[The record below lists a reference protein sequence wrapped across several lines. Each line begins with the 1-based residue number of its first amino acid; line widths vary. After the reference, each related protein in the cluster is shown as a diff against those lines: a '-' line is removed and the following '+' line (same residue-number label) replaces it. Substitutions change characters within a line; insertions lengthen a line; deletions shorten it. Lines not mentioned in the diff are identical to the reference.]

1 MGFSSWKGRY
11 RGVVGRGR
19 SPQPGRSCVPPAAF
33 PSRGAGP
40 PLQSGV
46 PVRRELSVQNRPR
59 RTGRAFPS
67 GDRRR
72 PRTGQ
77 ACLRVLA
84 LDPTLRAR
92 PSSDAGAGR
101 RPGPA
106 KGQVRGS
113 RSRPGRAPSSGQTA
127 CYSAYRPF
135 WYPRRGRALTPRTE
149 GLIAPRALIISSAAK
164 GWLRPRP
171 TLGKLPV
178 CDPSRRSPLS
188 PGSGAQRPGRLP
200 SPRGARPSLLPAAEG
215 RMDAWLAAGKRCL
228 LAPLC
233 AAL

>member
-46 PVRRELSVQNRPR
+46 PVRRELSVQHRPR
-59 RTGRAFPS
+59 RTAVPS
-67 GDRRR
+67 LAVTAVAPALG
-72 PRTGQ
+72 RTGGRWQ
-77 ACLRVLA
+77 AARPCQGPGARLSVTSWKGALLRPDGLLQRV
-84 LDPTLRAR
+84 PTLLV
-92 PSSDAGAGR
+92 PPPWAGADSEN
-101 RPGPA
+101 
-106 KGQVRGS
+106 Q
-113 RSRPGRAPSSGQTA
+113 
-127 CYSAYRPF
+127 
-135 WYPRRGRALTPRTE
+135 RTDR
-149 GLIAPRALIISSAAK
+149 APRALIISSAAK

-200 SPRGARPSLLPAAEG
+200 SPRGARPSLLPAAEVGGG
-215 RMDAWLAAGKRCL
+215 RRSQDTRSGLRSPKNRGSQVLGTRAVGS
-228 LAPLC
+228 
-233 AAL
+233 